1 MLASVN
7 LKEKLMT
14 NLSTNQKLDRTSL
27 IRFTYDEV
35 YEMSRLYETICDLE
49 LEVDPLIDSAFAKIM
64 EVE

>member
-49 LEVDPLIDSAFAKIM
+49 LEVDPIIDSAFAKIM

>member
-35 YEMSRLYETICDLE
+35 YQMSRLYETICDLE
-49 LEVDPLIDSAFAKIM
+49 LEVDPIIDSAFAKIM

>member
-35 YEMSRLYETICDLE
+35 YQMSRLYETICDLE

>member
-1 MLASVN
+1 MLAFVN

-14 NLSTNQKLDRTSL
+14 NFSTNEKLDRTSL

-35 YEMSRLYETICDLE
+35 YQMSRLYETICDLE

>member
-1 MLASVN
+1 
-7 LKEKLMT
+7 MT
-14 NLSTNQKLDRTSL
+14 NLSTNQELHRTSL

-49 LEVDPLIDSAFAKIM
+49 LEVDPIIDSAFAKIM